1 MNPKDDVMSQLRG
14 IASLQQQVRRL
25 SNDHL
30 LPLPVACVAGWQKCH
45 PTFFLRE
52 RE

>member
-1 MNPKDDVMSQLRG
+1 MDPKDDVMSPLREF
-14 IASLQQQVRRL
+14 ASQQQQVRRL